1 MTDAE
6 LEVIIEI
13 VRERLSE
20 NDYNDF
26 GFVIDEW
33 RYNWWA
39 AQPPASPEEIAYRQD
54 RATYLQ
60 AKQRA
65 RDGDPGPLRKILIDL
80 TGDPKIADFIAQPPW
95 PKHKRKNY
103 THSMP
108 FIQLGRE
115 VQGDKIQHVREILK
129 VETGKKRVPQG
140 LVAEVAARILKL
152 SPDQIREIIK
162 RGSPDQRS

>member
-6 LEVIIEI
+6 LEVLIEI

-54 RATYLQ
+54 RAAYLQ

-80 TGDPKIADFIAQPPW
+80 TGDPEIVDFIAQPPW

-108 FIQLGRE
+108 FIQLGEKYKATKSNMSARSSKLKPARSASRRHWSP
-115 VQGDKIQHVREILK
+115 KI
-129 VETGKKRVPQG
+129 
-140 LVAEVAARILKL
+140 AAKILKL